1 MNKLLSLSYKGDRAY
16 LRGSDFFVAL
26 TEFAT
31 EVTGHSDA
39 FVERLAFRRFASRA
53 CEVTTMQPADISKVI
68 GQARF
73 SLPAGMRQ
81 LDVWLI
87 ETDLVVTSRCPFD
100 EHLLLAEA
108 SFNEV
113 GRTSSLPARSI
124 YTPIED
130 VIALTKHLNY
140 SVSPDVEGKWI
151 FGQLDLVEPLTDNY
165 RQLEIQ
171 MKNMIAGR
179 FSVNEIVIDGRII
192 GTIRFIVA
200 TKL

>member
-16 LRGSDFFVAL
+16 IHGSDFFVAL
-26 TEFAT
+26 TEVAT

-39 FVERLAFRRFASRA
+39 FVERLAFRCFASSA
-53 CEVTTMQPADISKVI
+53 CEVTTMQPADMSKVI

-73 SLPAGMRQ
+73 YLPAGMRQ
-81 LDVWLI
+81 VDVWLI
-87 ETDLVVTSRCPFD
+87 KTDLVVTSRRPFD

-113 GRTSSLPARSI
+113 GRTSCLPARSI

-140 SVSPDVEGKWI
+140 LVAPDVEGKWV
-151 FGQLDLVEPLTDNY
+151 FGQLDLVEPLIANY
-165 RQLEIQ
+165 HQLEIQ
-171 MKNMIAGR
+171 MKNTIAGR

-200 TKL
+200 AK